1 MPKRP
6 ETRPSPGPQDA
17 GAARQHTTG
26 PLRWLL
32 PALLALAVA
41 CAWLGPL
48 DDQARQQAEDGLKRA
63 LASYALART
72 LNAGISVAQG
82 TALSAQPL
90 GIGLTLT
97 PGQMLDPLND
107 LVEQFSGLLLAASI
121 AFGIQLLLL
130 KMSLHWSVSL
140 LLSSSAALWAWHWLR
155 ASASGWP
162 GRLLVALLLL
172 RFIVPLAG
180 AGSGLAY
187 AGFMHAQFLDSQR
200 AVASASESI
209 GSLALSENPEAKW
222 WQLGKQAEKLD
233 LPGQL
238 EKFQSRVDQA
248 IEHTIHLAV
257 VFLLQTLLLPL
268 AVIWVLLR
276 AGRALT
282 AAGGT

>member
-1 MPKRP
+1 MPPRAA
-6 ETRPSPGPQDA
+6 GPW
-17 GAARQHTTG
+17 H
-26 PLRWLL
+26 WLVV
-32 PALLALAVA
+32 ALLALGLVGAL
-41 CAWLGPL
+41 WFKPL
-48 DDQARQQAEDGLKRA
+48 DDQAHRQAEDGLKRA

-107 LVEQFSGLLLAASI
+107 LVEQFSSLMLAASI

-130 KMSLHWSVSL
+130 KMSLHWGVSL
-140 LLSSSAALWAWHWLR
+140 LLSLSAAFWAWHWLGGR
-155 ASASGWP
+155 SSSWP

-187 AGFMHAQFLDSQR
+187 SGFMQTQFQDSQR
-200 AVASASESI
+200 AMETAARAI
-209 GSLALSENPEAKW
+209 HALAPSGDTETKW
-222 WQLGKQAEKLD
+222 WQLGKQAEQFN
-233 LPGQL
+233 LPEQL
-238 EKFQSRVDQA
+238 EKFQSWLDQA

-268 AVIWVLLR
+268 AVVWMLLR

-282 AAGGT
+282 AAGGA